1 MDRTYAGSYG
11 RLKVLR
17 LEFLN
22 QDFMKSLIDKT
33 PEEIL
38 QALST
43 TSYRED
49 LDALSAFSSGTRLL
63 EMAINRHLIKKNRQA
78 MQAPPPAARKFLESY
93 FSKWDIENV
102 KTILSSKF
110 IGYDLKE
117 TEEFIMS
124 FRDVPSGLFGGRMK
138 REEFRSLMNLSS
150 IESVIESISRLPFGL
165 RAMQALDQYR
175 KTNDVSFIFST
186 MDNFYLEDVMSSLKY
201 FNGDEGSVR
210 RYFKEQIDLKNA
222 TLLLKSI
229 KLHVDHDLIRT
240 HLINGGSVKP
250 ENIEEILHQENMESS
265 LKKASELVIQQGNA
279 YPATIVDFELQAK
292 KAIYGRSIDAISYSA
307 LSLTSIFAFILMS
320 EMEREVMRAIVLGK
334 ALKLPRERIL
344 SIAGI
349 EMRGG

>member
-110 IGYDLKE
+110 IGYDLK
-117 TEEFIMS
+117 
-124 FRDVPSGLFGGRMK
+124 K
-138 REEFRSLMNLSS
+138 RKNSS
-150 IESVIESISRLPFGL
+150 
-165 RAMQALDQYR
+165 
-175 KTNDVSFIFST
+175 
-186 MDNFYLEDVMSSLKY
+186 
-201 FNGDEGSVR
+201 
-210 RYFKEQIDLKNA
+210 
-222 TLLLKSI
+222 
-229 KLHVDHDLIRT
+229 
-240 HLINGGSVKP
+240 
-250 ENIEEILHQENMESS
+250 
-265 LKKASELVIQQGNA
+265 
-279 YPATIVDFELQAK
+279 
-292 KAIYGRSIDAISYSA
+292 
-307 LSLTSIFAFILMS
+307 
-320 EMEREVMRAIVLGK
+320 
-334 ALKLPRERIL
+334 
-344 SIAGI
+344 
-349 EMRGG
+349 